1 VKRDAS
7 TIVTR
12 PEPSDAETERV
23 ILGAIL
29 VNNQLLHQVSDK
41 LVPDDFFLKN
51 HRIIFRAM
59 IQLYQDNLPIDE
71 ITVRDALAGL
81 QLEEPITTASLLLLS
96 EGFPRLENV
105 SQYIEIFREKSVFRR
120 LIQRSQEIQDLCY
133 DQRGNAMEVLNRAEN
148 WIFNI
153 SQTYVKRNYLTLSD
167 ALAPA
172 FEHLAQLYQEKSYI
186 TGVPTGF
193 LRMDQLTCGLQKGD
207 LIIVAARP
215 SMGKTSFALNVA
227 LHVALERKL
236 KVAIFSLEMSARQLV
251 LRLLSSHASIDG
263 QKIRSGFFS
272 KDDWDNIGH
281 AVEVLDRAKV
291 FIDESADLS
300 VLELQ
305 AKARRLQAEHG
316 LDLVIVDYMQLM
328 VADRQYENRVQE
340 IAAISRSMKALAKE
354 LNLPVVALS
363 QLSRATETRRGDHRP
378 MLSDLRESGSIEQ
391 DADVVIFL
399 FREEV
404 YVRDNP
410 GLLGQ
415 AEAIIAKQ
423 RNGPLGTVNLVFQKE
438 FSRFG
443 NPALDFNPGD

>member
-1 VKRDAS
+1 MKRDDPA
-7 TIVTR
+7 IVTR
-12 PEPSDAETERV
+12 PEPSDPETERV
-23 ILGAIL
+23 VLGAIL

-41 LVPDDFFLKN
+41 LTPDDFFLN
-51 HRIIFRAM
+51 SHRSIFRAM

-71 ITVRDALAGL
+71 ITVRDALAGTRPD
-81 QLEEPITTASLLLLS
+81 EPITTAFLLSLS

-105 SQYIEIFREKSVFRR
+105 NQYVEIIREKSVFRR
-120 LIQRSQEIQDLCY
+120 LIQRSQEIMDLCY
-133 DQRGNAMEVLNRAEN
+133 EQRGDAMEILNRAEN

-172 FEHLAQLYQEKSYI
+172 FEHLAQLYQEKSFI

-193 LRMDQLTCGLQKGD
+193 LRLDQLTCGLQKGD

-227 LHVALERKL
+227 LHVALERKQ
-236 KVAIFSLEMSARQLV
+236 KVAVFSLEMSARQLV

-263 QKIRSGFFS
+263 QKIRSGFFT
-272 KDDWDNIGH
+272 KDDWDNIGN

-291 FIDESADLS
+291 FIDESADLT

-316 LDLVIVDYMQLM
+316 LDLIIVDYMQLM

-404 YVRDNP
+404 YVKDNP
-410 GLLGQ
+410 GLLGR

-423 RNGPLGTVNLVFQKE
+423 RNGPLGTVDLVFQKE

-443 NPALDFNPGD
+443 NPAVDFNSVN